1 MEKVMQILESGRFN
15 GQIEVKINGR
25 HTDREGHTESIQG
38 TFEMNFNE
46 FSWSS
51 SKERQHPARARR
63 FNK

>member
-15 GQIEVKINGR
+15 GQVEIKVNGR
-25 HTDREGHTESIQG
+25 HTNLDGKTESISG
-38 TFEMNFNE
+38 TFELNFNE

-51 SKERQHPARARR
+51 NKERQHPARSHR